1 MDDGLDIT
9 HAEQLERFG
18 ELYRDRKGIWRE
30 VATRR
35 EVRVWQRFLSG
46 RRLDLLNPT
55 PFDFESEDLALGL
68 SREARWNGQTRGPY
82 PYSVA
87 QHSLDV
93 LALVRS
99 RRGGCPR
106 DLALAALLHDAS
118 EGLGGA
124 GDVISPLKVIL
135 GPGYRMVEQNLQRI
149 AFAHYGLPEIL
160 PPEWKKIIK
169 KADRIMAATEAYQLA
184 AYTLDELRDPK
195 VLDNP
200 EKPRTDIALEPWP
213 PEIARAR
220 FLEELSRLLPTQ
232 RR

>member
-1 MDDGLDIT
+1 MADALNVT
-9 HAEQLERFG
+9 HAQQLEQFG
-18 ELYRDRKGIWRE
+18 ELYRDRRGVWRE
-30 VATRR
+30 AATKR

-68 SREARWNGQTRGPY
+68 SREARWNGQTRGSY

-93 LALVRS
+93 LAMVR
-99 RRGGCPR
+99 RLTACPR
-106 DLALAALLHDAS
+106 ELALAALLHDAS

-135 GPGYRMVEQNLQRI
+135 GPGYRMVEANLQRV
-149 AFAHYGLPEIL
+149 AFAHYGLPEVL
-160 PPEWKKIIK
+160 PPAWKKLIK

-184 AYTLDELRDPK
+184 AYTLEELHDPK
-195 VLDNP
+195 VLGNP
-200 EKPRTDIALEPWP
+200 EAPRTDIALAPWP
-213 PEIARAR
+213 PELARER
-220 FLEELSRLLPTQ
+220 FLAAIAELEGRK
-232 RR
+232 